1 VAPSAL
7 QVHQAMLGRPVSTIP
22 MISAVT
28 GESPHTVNTMLDEM
42 VELGLVREVTGM
54 KRNPI
59 YEPTSSCNYFHAAQ
73 DKTA

>member
-1 VAPSAL
+1 
-7 QVHQAMLGRPVSTIP
+7 

-28 GESPHTVNTMLDEM
+28 GESPHTVNKMLDEM
-42 VELGLVREVTGM
+42 IGLGPVREVTRM